1 MNINKE
7 KCNAWCELL
16 IALMKITKE
25 INKDEVRYIKANFAI
40 AFGNLELQEL
50 EEKNKESLY
59 KNEKGD

>member
-16 IALMKITKE
+16 ISLMKMTKK
-25 INKDEVRYIKANFAI
+25 INKDEARNIKANFAI

-50 EEKNKESLY
+50 EEKISNH
-59 KNEKGD
+59 